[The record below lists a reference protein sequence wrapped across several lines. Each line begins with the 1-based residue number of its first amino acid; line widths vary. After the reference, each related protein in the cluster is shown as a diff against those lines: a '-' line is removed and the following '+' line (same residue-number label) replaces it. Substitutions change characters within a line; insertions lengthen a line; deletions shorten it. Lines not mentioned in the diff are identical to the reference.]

1 MRVTLRQKNL
11 EVTPA
16 LSDFINSKLVKPLE
30 KRLKKFEKLSPLLE
44 IEVGRTTRHH
54 HKGMIYH
61 AEANLTLGGDL
72 LRAEVDDQDIR
83 TACDLLEKELLGE
96 LSKHLDKK
104 RYTAKKTARFV
115 KNVGR

>member
-1 MRVTLRQKNL
+1 MRVSIHQKNL
-11 EVTPA
+11 EITPA

-30 KRLKKFEKLSPLLE
+30 RRLKNFEKLSPLLE
-44 IEVGRTTRHH
+44 IEVARTTRHH
-54 HKGMIYH
+54 HKGKVYH

-96 LSKHLDKK
+96 LSRHLDKQ
-104 RYTAKKTARFV
+104 RSTAKKTGRFV
-115 KNVGR
+115 KNAV